1 MSLAI
6 YKCQPKSKSNLI
18 NLSSSNKSSPFNE
31 NDMKFIFAVY
41 NRLFQILKKMELQI
55 LDL

>member
-6 YKCQPKSKSNLI
+6 YKCQPKSNLI
-18 NLSSSNKSSPFNE
+18 NLSSSKSSPFNE